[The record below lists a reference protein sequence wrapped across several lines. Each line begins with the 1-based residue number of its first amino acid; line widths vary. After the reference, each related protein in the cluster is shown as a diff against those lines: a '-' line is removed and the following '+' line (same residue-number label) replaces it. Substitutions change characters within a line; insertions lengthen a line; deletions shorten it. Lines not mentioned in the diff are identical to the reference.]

1 MLTGFKRMWAVPYK
15 SGKAG
20 TPIII
25 EGKAGKGATKT
36 AEISGLSADSVKVA
50 GSDITYYISRKGVG
64 DVKVAL
70 GILDLP
76 ESAADILLGFKDADA
91 KEDEIVYVGSNT
103 EAPYCSIL
111 MESSD
116 DDGTALFALYK
127 GTFTREKI
135 GMESLD
141 PNKTFEPEAVDWTFS
156 AMASDAEG
164 ETKGQY
170 VGKYFGTNAEAI
182 TKLKGQLG
190 ITDPK
195 V

>member
-1 MLTGFKRMWAVPYK
+1 MLVGFKRMWAIPQKNGV
-15 SGKAG
+15 AG
-20 TPIII
+20 TPIAI
-25 EGKAGKGATKT
+25 EGKSGMGATKT
-36 AEISGLSADSVKVA
+36 AEISGLSADAVKVA

-70 GILDLP
+70 GLLDLP

-91 KEDEIVYVGSNT
+91 TEDGIVYVGSDT

-111 MESSD
+111 MESAD
-116 DDGTALFALYK
+116 NDGTALFGLYK

-135 GMESLD
+135 AFESLD
-141 PNKTFEPEAVDWTFS
+141 PNKTFEPDAVDWTFS

-170 VGKYFGTNAEAI
+170 VGKYFGKSDEVI
-182 TKLKGQLG
+182 TKLKAQVGV
-190 ITDPK
+190 TDPK
-195 V
+195 